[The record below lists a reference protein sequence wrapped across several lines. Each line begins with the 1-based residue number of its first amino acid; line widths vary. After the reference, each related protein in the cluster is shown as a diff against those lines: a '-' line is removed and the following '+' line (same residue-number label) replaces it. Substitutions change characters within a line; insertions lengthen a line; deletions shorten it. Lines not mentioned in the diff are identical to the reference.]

1 MVHPLQTRHVASI
14 LKPIFSF
21 HVDSR
26 KHISV
31 THESLA
37 IGSQFL
43 GVASSMAQTALIA
56 PPTFI
61 AITNGMGKQR
71 QQQQNQLS
79 YARKKVVGLLSL
91 VPSRRIEKVPLF
103 VSSNSGDKRRSALV
117 KVSEGGAIS
126 LPHGWPP
133 QKGSEDQIEGLK
145 TMKSSNRFFTVG
157 LVAAWYSSNIG
168 VLLLNKYLL
177 SNYGFKYPIF
187 LTMCH
192 MTACSLLSYVAIAWM
207 KVVPLQTIRSRVQFF
222 KISAL
227 SLVFCVSVVFG
238 NISLRYLP
246 VSFNQAVGATTP
258 FFTAV
263 FAYLMTFKR
272 EAWLTYLTLVPV
284 VTGVIIASGGEPSF
298 HLFGFIICVAATAAR
313 ALKSVLQGILLSSEG
328 EKLNS
333 MNLLLY
339 MAPMAVVF
347 LLPATLIMEE
357 NVVGITLALA
367 RDDAKIIWYLLFNS
381 ALAYFVNLTN
391 FLVTKHTS
399 ALTLQVL
406 GNAKGAVAVVV
417 SILIFRNPVSV
428 TGMMGYSLTVFG
440 VILYSEAKKRSK

>member
-1 MVHPLQTRHVASI
+1 M
-14 LKPIFSF
+14 
-21 HVDSR
+21 
-26 KHISV
+26 SV
-31 THESLA
+31 
-37 IGSQFL
+37 
-43 GVASSMAQTALIA
+43 
-56 PPTFI
+56 
-61 AITNGMGKQR
+61 
-71 QQQQNQLS
+71 
-79 YARKKVVGLLSL
+79 
-91 VPSRRIEKVPLF
+91 
-103 VSSNSGDKRRSALV
+103 
-117 KVSEGGAIS
+117 
-126 LPHGWPP
+126 
-133 QKGSEDQIEGLK
+133 
-145 TMKSSNRFFTVG
+145 MKSYSSGRFFTIG
-157 LVAAWYSSNIG
+157 LVTAWYSSNIG

-192 MTACSLLSYVAIAWM
+192 MTACSLFSYIAIAWM
-207 KVVPLQTIRSRVQFF
+207 KMVPMQTIRSSVQLM

-227 SLVFCVSVVFG
+227 SLVFCASVVSG

-246 VSFNQAVGATTP
+246 VSFNQAIGATTP

-263 FAYLMTFKR
+263 FAYLMTLKR
-272 EAWLTYLTLVPV
+272 EAWLTYVTLIPV
-284 VTGVIIASGGEPSF
+284 VTGVVIASGGEPSF
-298 HLFGFIICVAATAAR
+298 HLFGFIVCVAATAAR

-339 MAPMAVVF
+339 MAPIAVVF
-347 LLPATLIMEE
+347 LLPATLFMEE

-367 RDDAKIIWYLLFNS
+367 RDDINIVWLLLFNS

-406 GNAKGAVAVVV
+406 GNAKGAVAVVI

-428 TGMMGYSLTVFG
+428 TGMLGYTLTVIG
-440 VILYSEAKKRSK
+440 VILYSEAKKRSKRESNL

>member
-1 MVHPLQTRHVASI
+1 MTQILLISSSAILSPFNKRKQRWSKTLICSSRQHVG
-14 LKPIFSF
+14 
-21 HVDSR
+21 
-26 KHISV
+26 
-31 THESLA
+31 HESSLFKSRSKS
-37 IGSQFL
+37 GFRKFR
-43 GVASSMAQTALIA
+43 ASSSTAGSYGGSAEISKGQ
-56 PPTFI
+56 PTPW
-61 AITNGMGKQR
+61 
-71 QQQQNQLS
+71 LS
-79 YARKKVVGLLSL
+79 TWPNTQGT
-91 VPSRRIEKVPLF
+91 SRLF
-103 VSSNSGDKRRSALV
+103 T
-117 KVSEGGAIS
+117 I
-126 LPHGWPP
+126 
-133 QKGSEDQIEGLK
+133 
-145 TMKSSNRFFTVG
+145 G

-192 MTACSLLSYVAIAWM
+192 MTACSLLSYVAIAWL
-207 KVVPLQTIRSRVQFF
+207 KVVPLQTIRSRIQFF

-227 SLVFCVSVVFG
+227 SFIFCISVVFG

-272 EAWLTYLTLVPV
+272 EAWLTYVTLIPV
-284 VTGVIIASGGEPSF
+284 VTGVVIASGGEPSF
-298 HLFGFIICVAATAAR
+298 HLFGFLICVAATAAR

-347 LLPATLIMEE
+347 LLPATLIMED

-367 RDDAKIIWYLLFNS
+367 RDDIKIIWYLLFNS
-381 ALAYFVNLTN
+381 SLAYFVNLTN

-428 TGMMGYSLTVFG
+428 TGMFGYTLTVMG
-440 VILYSEAKKRSK
+440 VILYSEAKKRTNKS